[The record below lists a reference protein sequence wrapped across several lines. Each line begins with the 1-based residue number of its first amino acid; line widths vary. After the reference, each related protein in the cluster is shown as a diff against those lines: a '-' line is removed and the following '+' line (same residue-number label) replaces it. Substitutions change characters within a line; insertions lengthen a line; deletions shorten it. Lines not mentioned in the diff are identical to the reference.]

1 VIVVDASALLESLL
15 RTGAAAAVDARLF
28 AAGESLHAPHLIDVE
43 VAEVLRGYA
52 AAGDI
57 DAGRERE
64 ALEDLADLPLRRHPH
79 DLLLPRAWELR
90 DSLTVRDALYLA
102 VAEALDAPLVTRD
115 RRLSAATGHRARVE
129 LI

>member
-1 VIVVDASALLESLL
+1 MQ
-15 RTGAAAAVDARLF
+15 T
-28 AAGESLHAPHLIDVE
+28 
-43 VAEVLRGYA
+43 LRGYA
-52 AAGDI
+52 AAGGDI

-64 ALEDLADLPLRRHPH
+64 ALEDLGDLPLRRHPH
-79 DLLLPRAWELR
+79 DLLLPRTWELR